1 MEQEKSERNPERE
14 PQEAVPVNR
23 RAKDTFFKKV
33 YEKEERQKALISFL
47 LGLDANKIKIANVRP
62 ILLGNKENYALIAN
76 GITYMQRIGKDKKYI
91 KPANVSSVAEYLEM
105 MMERGIFVD
114 LLSDKEV
121 CDMTMAQF
129 SRDDIL
135 IYQGREE
142 GEVKG
147 RVEAVLELLEDIGE
161 PSEMLINY
169 IMKQTD
175 LEVLRK
181 WHKIA
186 ARVDSI
192 KDFEQ
197 AVGLLSISI

>member
-1 MEQEKSERNPERE
+1 
-14 PQEAVPVNR
+14 
-23 RAKDTFFKKV
+23 
-33 YEKEERQKALISFL
+33 
-47 LGLDANKIKIANVRP
+47 
-62 ILLGNKENYALIAN
+62 
-76 GITYMQRIGKDKKYI
+76 MQRVGKDKKYI
-91 KPANVSSVAEYLEM
+91 KPANVSTVPEYLEM
-105 MMERGIFVD
+105 MLERGIFID

-135 IYQGREE
+135 LYQGREE
-142 GEVKG
+142 GRKEG
-147 RVEAVLELLEDIGE
+147 REEGKAQERAEAVLELLEEVGE
-161 PSEMLINY
+161 PSEMLRNY

-197 AVGLLSISI
+197 AVGVLII

>member
-1 MEQEKSERNPERE
+1 M
-14 PQEAVPVNR
+14 
-23 RAKDTFFKKV
+23 
-33 YEKEERQKALISFL
+33 Y
-47 LGLDANKIKIANVRP
+47 
-62 ILLGNKENYALIAN
+62 YALVAN
-76 GITYMQRIGKDKKYI
+76 GITYMQRIEKDKKYR
-91 KPANVSSVAEYLEM
+91 KPANVSTVPEYLEM
-105 MMERGIFVD
+105 MLERGIFVD

-135 IYQGREE
+135 LYQGREE
-142 GEVKG
+142 GREEGKAQE
-147 RVEAVLELLEDIGE
+147 RAEAVLELLEEIGE
-161 PSEMLINY
+161 PSETLRNY

-197 AVGLLSISI
+197 AVGLLLISI

>member
-1 MEQEKSERNPERE
+1 MTLKEILTYIKQNIL
-14 PQEAVPVNR
+14 PQRFQLYKN
-23 RAKDTFFKKV
+23 DMM
-33 YEKEERQKALISFL
+33 Y
-47 LGLDANKIKIANVRP
+47 
-62 ILLGNKENYALIAN
+62 YALVAN
-76 GITYMQRIGKDKKYI
+76 GITYMQRIEKDKKYR
-91 KPANVSSVAEYLEM
+91 KPANVSTVTEYLEM
-105 MMERGIFVD
+105 MLERGIFVD

-135 IYQGREE
+135 LYQGREE
-142 GEVKG
+142 GLEEG
-147 RVEAVLELLEDIGE
+147 RKEGRKEGRMEGREEGKAQERAEAVLELLEEIGE
-161 PSEMLINY
+161 PSETLRNY
-169 IMKQTD
+169 VMEQTN

-197 AVGLLSISI
+197 AAVNINIV

>member
-91 KPANVSSVAEYLEM
+91 KPANVSSMAEYLEM
-105 MMERGIFVD
+105 MLERGIFVD

-142 GEVKG
+142 GKAEGKA
-147 RVEAVLELLEDIGE
+147 EAVLELLEDIGE
-161 PSEMLINY
+161 PSEMLRNY

-175 LEVLRK
+175 LEVLRR

-186 ARVDSI
+186 ARADSI

-197 AVGLLSISI
+197 AVGLLSM

>member
-1 MEQEKSERNPERE
+1 
-14 PQEAVPVNR
+14 
-23 RAKDTFFKKV
+23 
-33 YEKEERQKALISFL
+33 
-47 LGLDANKIKIANVRP
+47 
-62 ILLGNKENYALIAN
+62 
-76 GITYMQRIGKDKKYI
+76 
-91 KPANVSSVAEYLEM
+91 
-105 MMERGIFVD
+105 
-114 LLSDKEV
+114 
-121 CDMTMAQF
+121 MTMAQF

-135 IYQGREE
+135 LYQGREE
-142 GEVKG
+142 GLEEG
-147 RVEAVLELLEDIGE
+147 RKEGRKEGRMEGREEGKAQERAEAVLELLEEIGE
-161 PSEMLINY
+161 PSEMLRNY